1 MFIPVFPKKKKESN
15 RENSLNL
22 IVKIQYAEKH
32 FQKKKIK
39 NYWFSEKKILYF
51 FIFFFFKNKEK
62 KSKNA
67 LKYSEKKFFILFHDV

>member
-1 MFIPVFPKKKKESN
+1 MFIPVFPKKKKGIKSRKFVELDSK
-15 RENSLNL
+15 NS
-22 IVKIQYAEKH
+22 ICWET
-32 FQKKKIK
+32 FSKKKIK

-67 LKYSEKKFFILFHDV
+67 LKYSEKNFFILFHDV